1 MVGILDGRAAIV
13 TGAAGGVGLA
23 AARRLGEA
31 GAEVMMTDPDDEA
44 LADAVATLSGEGLA
58 VARWSCNLREK
69 LGVANLIASTLD
81 RFGRIDV
88 LVNANVAVIRGEPL
102 TVDVDAF
109 DQAIDANLRSVLVL
123 SQAVARKMVEA
134 PPAEGEAGAIVNV
147 TSIAAHRTAR
157 DLLPYSVS
165 CAALDQLTRSM
176 ALALAPRGVRVN
188 AVALGGVMTRGLKAA
203 LREQPDLRAPLLAAT
218 PLGRIA
224 EAAEAA
230 EAILFLASPA
240 ARFVTGQI
248 LAADGGRSALDPLA
262 ALTG

>member
-1 MVGILDGRAAIV
+1 MVGILDGRTAIV
-13 TGAAGGVGLA
+13 TGAGGGVGLA
-23 AARRLGEA
+23 AARRLAEA
-31 GAEVMMTDPDDEA
+31 GAEVMLTDADDAA
-44 LADAVATLSGEGLA
+44 LADAADTLTAEGLA
-58 VARWSCNLREK
+58 VACWSCNLRQK
-69 LGVANLIASTLD
+69 
-81 RFGRIDV
+81 

-102 TVDVDAF
+102 TVDVEAF
-109 DQAIDANLRSVLVL
+109 DQAIDTNLRSILML

-134 PPAEGEAGAIVNV
+134 PPAEGDAGAIVNV

-203 LREQPDLRAPLLAAT
+203 LRERPDLRAPLIAAT

-240 ARFVTGQI
+240 SRFVTGQI

-262 ALTG
+262 ALSG

>member
-1 MVGILDGRAAIV
+1 VIEDVAREV
-13 TGAAGGVGLA
+13 EAAGGQGHHYLCDHTQERAVDQL
-23 AARRLGEA
+23 
-31 GAEVMMTDPDDEA
+31 VSWA
-44 LADAVATLSGEGLA
+44 L
-58 VARWSCNLREK
+58 R
-69 LGVANLIASTLD
+69 

-88 LVNANVAVIRGEPL
+88 LVNASVSVIRGEPL
-102 TVDVDAF
+102 TVDMEAF
-109 DQAIDANLRSVLVL
+109 DQAIDVNLRSVLTL

-134 PPAEGEAGAIVNV
+134 PPPEGEAGAIVNV

-188 AVALGGVMTRGLKAA
+188 AVALGGVMTRGLKAT
-203 LREQPDLRAPLLAAT
+203 LREQPDLRAPLIAAT

-230 EAILFLASPA
+230 EAILFLASPG